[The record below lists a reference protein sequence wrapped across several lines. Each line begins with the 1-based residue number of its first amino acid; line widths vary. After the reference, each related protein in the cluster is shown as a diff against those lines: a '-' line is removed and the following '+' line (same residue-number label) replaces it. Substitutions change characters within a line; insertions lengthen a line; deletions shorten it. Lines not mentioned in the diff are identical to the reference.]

1 MGYENNPSN
10 LNPEGSKHR
19 DYEKSKRRRYSNQEA
34 YKDEPKEAKQEPSTK
49 DLGLKVSEASK
60 EALRERSK
68 LAEAEAKNLKMENK
82 ELQKNSEIQMK
93 KMEEM
98 RRINEG
104 LERNCSVL
112 EDSLKEQI
120 KQIT

>member
-1 MGYENNPSN
+1 MTLVDYNIF
-10 LNPEGSKHR
+10 R

-49 DLGLKVSEASK
+49 DLGLKVSEASQ

-82 ELQKNSEIQMK
+82 ELQKNSK
-93 KMEEM
+93 
-98 RRINEG
+98 
-104 LERNCSVL
+104 NCS
-112 EDSLKEQI
+112 KTQI
-120 KQIT
+120 SKNGEK